1 MRRFSFLLVLCIFLI
16 AQAATKKMPTTEQ
29 FNAAKQL
36 LQSSFN
42 KGNDQAQIYWN
53 ELGTPAFIRGE
64 FRLSSSFGK
73 GEQGVLRFMDNYKE
87 LFGLQDV
94 NKELVLN
101 KVIADE
107 LGFETYAYQ
116 QQFNQIPVHGGE
128 LRVHVRNGEVVT
140 AINGRVFSDIDAE
153 TEAYLDEQA
162 AINLA
167 LDYTQAT
174 KYRWEDPMAEDILD
188 RTAPIKSWY
197 PDPELQIY
205 FDGEAYR
212 LIYFVKVAVE
222 LPEPAN
228 WEYFIDAQTGELI
241 HKRNALT
248 DAATTGSGV
257 LVTGQTVSL
266 NTYSYNNTY
275 YLYDTT
281 KPMSSNGGQIRTY
294 KYTTSLPGSYSTD
307 SNNNWSSTSQR
318 AEVSAHYYASI
329 VYDYYYNNHG
339 RNSYDGNG
347 ADIISTTHYGSNYN
361 NAYWNGSQMVYGDG
375 DGSTFIALS
384 GALDVV
390 AHELTHAVT
399 ERTANLAYQ
408 NQSGAINES
417 MSDVFGYLV
426 EPNDWKMGE
435 DVYTPG
441 ISGDALRDLQDPN
454 MGVYNPNNPF
464 GGGQPEHMDEYAN
477 LPNTQQGDWGGVHIN
492 SGIPNKAFYNIAST
506 IGNTAAGRI
515 YYRALVNYLTQYSDF
530 ADLRNAVL
538 QACSDLYGTGDGK
551 YTAIQNGFAAV
562 GIGSSGGGGGG
573 GSNDTYEP
581 NNSTSDAYGPLTS
594 GTVYKSY
601 ISSSSDVDY
610 YYFTVSTSGTAT
622 VNLANFPGDYDFF
635 VYNSSG
641 SEVARGYT
649 SSDPE
654 NKSFSVSSGTYYV
667 KVEGYNG
674 AYSTTDDYELTVTY
688 PTGSGGGGGTAQWFY
703 ETRSYDTPHNY
714 PNNYDN
720 YHEYSKPGA
729 QQVAVHFS
737 RFETET
743 NYDFVY
749 IYDKNGS
756 EVAKYHGTKSAFWA
770 VATGDY
776 IKVRLVSDYSV
787 TKYGYHIDQVAYYA
801 TGQLFNGEAGTV
813 ITGAESDPVDPF
825 AAKIQH
831 FELQGNYPN
840 PFNPTTEISF
850 LLPEQQKV
858 KVEIYNLAGQLVK
871 TLFDGQLSAGP
882 QKLVWDATNELGQTV
897 SSGVY
902 MYRIQ
907 AGNIVETRKMMF
919 VK

>member
-492 SGIPNKAFYNIAST
+492 SGIPNKAFYNIASS